1 MQVFVVVETFGNLHA
16 FPEKLGQLVLY
27 DNSVIIKSRNCNAL
41 SRYHQKKRKNE
52 NTTLNNRYVYFSSDF

>member
-41 SRYHQKKRKNE
+41 SRYHQKKKNE
-52 NTTLNNRYVYFSSDF
+52 NIILNNRYVDFSSDF